1 MDWTR
6 AIDAYCERTDASYWS
21 EPVNALTNAAF
32 LLAALIMW
40 RRSAGRTGGRVLSA
54 FLFIIGLGS
63 FLFHTHATA
72 WAAAADST
80 PILVF
85 TLVYVFLANRTFLGW
100 PAWAAALGAAGYVP
114 YTAGLTPVFETLP
127 FFAISDYYWP
137 LPVLI
142 FGYALFLRR
151 RYPATA
157 RNLAAGAAILSL
169 SLVVRSL
176 DGMLCPVWPVG
187 THFLWHG
194 LNAVMLGWMIET
206 WLRHRDQ
213 SAT

>member
-32 LLAALIMW
+32 LVAALIMW
-40 RRSAGRTGGRVLSA
+40 RRSEGRTGGRVLSA
-54 FLFIIGLGS
+54 ILFSIGIGS
-63 FLFHTHATA
+63 FVFNTHATA
-72 WAAAADST
+72 GAGTADST

-100 PAWAAALGAAGYVP
+100 PVWAAALGAAGYVP
-114 YTAGLTPVFETLP
+114 YTAGLTPVFAALP
-127 FFAISDYYWP
+127 FFSISSFYWP

-142 FGYALFLRR
+142 FAYALFLSRR
-151 RYPATA
+151 HPETA
-157 RNLAAGAAILSL
+157 RNLAAGAAILCL
-169 SLVVRSL
+169 SLVARSL
-176 DGMLCPVWPVG
+176 DGMLCPVWPLG
-187 THFLWHG
+187 THFLWHC